1 MSEETNNEKD
11 AIEETFNY
19 EAEAVAELVEAYQEA
34 VAEQTAKI
42 EEAPVAEDAIVLPEE
57 PKTQPALAPVENGVL
72 GTAVIEKTEKKKT
85 PKPKAEGETVAVYSK
100 RNISWTYIGEV
111 KKGYNIVPAD
121 KLDQWLT
128 RDGVRVATPEEVAK
142 EFGL

>member
-11 AIEETFNY
+11 AIVETFNQ

-34 VAEQTAKI
+34 VAEQAAKI
-42 EEAPVAEDAIVLPEE
+42 EEAPVEEDAIVLPETT
-57 PKTQPALAPVENGVL
+57 KTQPALAPVEGGVM

-85 PKPKAEGETVAVYSK
+85 IKPKVDGETVALYSK
-100 RNISWTYIGEV
+100 RNISWTYIGEL

-121 KLDQWLT
+121 KLDRWLT
-128 RDGVRVATPEEVAK
+128 RDGVRIATPEEVAK